1 MSYKEYIR
9 RKLKKENT
17 MIYMYMYYKL
27 DGKVQ
32 STIYYKLKYLQI
44 VYVGGYQV
52 MITMLL
58 LPFIMLSHC
67 RSKDA

>member
-1 MSYKEYIR
+1 MSYKAYIR
-9 RKLKKENT
+9 RKWKKDNT

-44 VYVGGYQV
+44 VYIVLEV
-52 MITMLL
+52 M
-58 LPFIMLSHC
+58 
-67 RSKDA
+67 R